1 MARRRMDSAIGPE
14 PEVASSTPASAPV
27 SFGKTGD
34 GSSGPGLRGPAE
46 DVTGPQILPGRP
58 ELSVPRV
65 VTGTF
70 DSGSSI
76 EDGPAVVLPVLS
88 NDIGVTAVVR
98 INGVTVTAGSIVTLA
113 SGARVIVNADGTLS
127 YAVGGAFQTLAAGQT
142 AQDSFTYVATDGGG
156 SAIAPDGRFEASA
169 INGINGFT
177 IIGGAAGDRAG
188 YSVAGLGDV
197 NGDGVA
203 DLLISALSADP
214 NGEPDAGSSY
224 VVFGRRGGLG
234 TSLDLSTLNGT
245 NGFAINGGDPFDFAG
260 ASVSRAGDINGD
272 GFADLIIGAPWGE
285 LNRGSNAGE
294 AYVVFGRSG
303 GFGATLDL
311 TSLNG
316 ANGFVIR
323 GGAAGD
329 GLGFAVSAAGDFNG
343 DGFGDLIVGA
353 RGADGRGADSGTSYV
368 VFGRAGG
375 FEPGIDIS
383 ALNGANGFSI
393 VGINGGD
400 RSGFSVSSAG
410 DINGDGLADLI
421 VGAPNADVGGRADA
435 GQAYVI
441 FGQRGGASS
450 TLDVSTLNG
459 ANGFTISGARAGD
472 HLGWSV
478 ASIGDINGDGLGD
491 LAVGAVYADPGG
503 RENAGETYV
512 VFGRR
517 GGFGTSVDVSTLTG
531 TTGFVITGISSLN
544 LTGHSL
550 AAAGD
555 INGDGIADLLIGA
568 LYADGAGGTDTGETY
583 VVFGRQGGFGGTL
596 DLAALN
602 GVNGFVIG
610 GRGQGE
616 LSGHS
621 VGAAGDVNGDG
632 IDDLIIGAPGADPS
646 GRIDAGTSYVIY
658 GSRNVE
664 RFTGATT
671 VTVTL
676 TGTNDAP
683 VITSNGGG
691 ATGAVSLAENTTAVT
706 TVVATDPDAGATRT
720 FSIIGGAD
728 AALFRINAQT
738 GVLEF
743 ISPPN
748 FEAPT
753 DQNGDNVYDVVVQ
766 VSDGTLTDSQTVSVT
781 VTNANEAPVITSNG
795 GGATG
800 AVSLAENTTAVTT
813 VVATDPDAGAT
824 RTFSIIGGADAAR
837 FVIDPATG
845 VLRFVNAPDFEAP
858 TDQNGDNVYDV
869 VVQVS
874 DGTLTDTQTLSVT
887 VLDAIDQNSA
897 PVITFA
903 GGGTAGGYAIF
914 ENTFGPQIIDAADP
928 DPNTTLVWSIIG
940 GADAQLFTINAD
952 TGRLEFLNA
961 PNFEAPTDQNGNNVY
976 EVLVAVS
983 DGTLTDTQLVSV
995 TILNAND
1002 APVITSLQGA
1012 QVANVAIPENTGF
1025 VASLFAF
1032 DEDFDNVVFTIVGG
1046 ADMARF
1052 NIVMMSTPALQFS
1065 NPPGLPDFENPS
1077 DQNGDNIYEVII
1089 QASDGRGG
1097 VRLQTINVTIINDPV
1112 NSPAV
1117 DPGQPFIFDDPDF
1130 DLSGGFGDTPLTR
1143 GEAWLLSEDHVRY
1156 PDIARVPGSIA
1167 WSADETFVF
1176 RGQPGAS
1183 LPVTGLPGFQSPSPR
1198 PDWGQPATGD
1208 ATQDKIVDLEWCFG
1222 EPEDSGIN
1230 KDDQPQVLLAE
1241 PEVFVSLSLRGT
1253 TFVRQTGDR
1262 MLGLDDQTPAPPIP
1276 LDPGLFDDPFPLGND
1291 GWLF

>member
-1 MARRRMDSAIGPE
+1 MDSAIGPE
-14 PEVASSTPASAPV
+14 PEVASSTPASAHV

-169 INGINGFT
+169 INGMNGFT
-177 IIGGAAGDRAG
+177 IFGGAAGDRAG

-441 FGQRGGASS
+441 FGQRGVASS

-544 LTGHSL
+544 LTGHSV

-671 VTVTL
+671 VTVTV

-691 ATGAVSLAENTTAVT
+691 ATGTVSLAENTTAVT

-766 VSDGTLTDSQTVSVT
+766 VSDGTLTD
-781 VTNANEAPVITSNG
+781 
-795 GGATG
+795 
-800 AVSLAENTTAVTT
+800 
-813 VVATDPDAGAT
+813 
-824 RTFSIIGGADAAR
+824 
-837 FVIDPATG
+837 
-845 VLRFVNAPDFEAP
+845 
-858 TDQNGDNVYDV
+858 
-869 VVQVS
+869 
-874 DGTLTDTQTLSVT
+874 TQTLSVT

-914 ENTFGPQIIDAADP
+914 ENTLGPQIIDAADP

-976 EVLVAVS
+976 EVLVEVS
-983 DGTLTDTQLVSV
+983 DGVLTDTQLVSV

-1002 APVITSLQGA
+1002 GPVITSLQGA

-1097 VRLQTINVTIINDPV
+1097 VRLQTINVTITNDPV

-1117 DPGQPFIFDDPDF
+1117 DPAQPFIFDDPDF

-1143 GEAWLLSEDHVRY
+1143 GEARLPFEDHVRY

-1167 WSADETFVF
+1167 WSADEAFVF

-1183 LPVTGLPGFQSPSPR
+1183 LPVTGLTGFESPSPR

-1208 ATQDKIVDLEWCFG
+1208 ATQDKIVDWEWCFG

-1276 LDPGLFDDPFPLGND
+1276 LDPGLVDDPFPLGND

>member
-14 PEVASSTPASAPV
+14 PEVASSTPASAHV

-169 INGINGFT
+169 INGMNGFT
-177 IIGGAAGDRAG
+177 IFGGAAGDRAG

-441 FGQRGGASS
+441 FGQRGVASS

-544 LTGHSL
+544 LTGHSV

-671 VTVTL
+671 VTVTV

-691 ATGAVSLAENTTAVT
+691 ATGTVSLAENTTAVT

-766 VSDGTLTDSQTVSVT
+766 VSDGTLTD
-781 VTNANEAPVITSNG
+781 
-795 GGATG
+795 
-800 AVSLAENTTAVTT
+800 
-813 VVATDPDAGAT
+813 
-824 RTFSIIGGADAAR
+824 
-837 FVIDPATG
+837 
-845 VLRFVNAPDFEAP
+845 
-858 TDQNGDNVYDV
+858 
-869 VVQVS
+869 
-874 DGTLTDTQTLSVT
+874 TQTLSVT

-914 ENTFGPQIIDAADP
+914 ENTLGPQIIDAADP

-976 EVLVAVS
+976 EVLVEVS
-983 DGTLTDTQLVSV
+983 DGVLTDTQLVSV

-1002 APVITSLQGA
+1002 GPVITSLQGA

-1097 VRLQTINVTIINDPV
+1097 VRLQTINVTITNDPV

-1117 DPGQPFIFDDPDF
+1117 DPAQPFIFDDPDF

-1143 GEAWLLSEDHVRY
+1143 GEARLPFEDHVRY

-1167 WSADETFVF
+1167 WSADEAFVF

-1183 LPVTGLPGFQSPSPR
+1183 LPVTGLTGFESPSPR

-1208 ATQDKIVDLEWCFG
+1208 ATQDKIVDWEWCFG

-1276 LDPGLFDDPFPLGND
+1276 LDPGLVDDPFPLGND